1 MLKTKVVE
9 EQDLEK
15 VSPVF
20 KGKKGKKLA
29 RFVMHLFAIDKI
41 NSVYENSCNYTGVE
55 FSERLLKDLGVEYV
69 VGDPENLQLLPKG
82 AFITISN
89 HPYGGLDGIMLI
101 DLMVKIRPDYKLMV
115 NKFLSLIKTMEGNF
129 ITVTPKT
136 NSSNI
141 TATTSLKGI
150 RETLT
155 RLQNGHPVGFFPSGA
170 VSNFEIK
177 KLCLRDREWQ
187 ESVLKM
193 IYAAKVP
200 IVPIRF
206 FNHNSWFFYFLGLI
220 DWKIRAIRMPHEI
233 FNKQKQKSLIGIGKI
248 ISVEEQAAFPDY
260 KSLGLFLRES
270 IYTMPRPVSY
280 CPKAKL
286 EILKKSKHTAK

>member
-1 MLKTKVVE
+1 MKTKVVE
-9 EQDLEK
+9 EQDLET

-20 KGKKGKKLA
+20 KGKRGHKLA
-29 RFVMHLFAIDKI
+29 GFLMHLFAIDKV
-41 NSVYENSCNYTGVE
+41 NAVYENSCNYTGAD
-55 FSERLLKDLGVEYV
+55 FSERLLSDLGVEYMI
-69 VGDPENLQLLPKG
+69 GHPENLELLPKG
-82 AFITISN
+82 AFITVSN

-101 DLMVKIRPDYKLMV
+101 DLMVRIRPDYKLMV

-136 NSSNI
+136 AINNI
-141 TATTSLKGI
+141 TATTSLKGL

-155 RLQNGHPVGFFPSGA
+155 RLQAGHPVGFFPAGA
-170 VSNFEIK
+170 VSNFEPK
-177 KLCLRDREWQ
+177 KLWIRDREWQ

-206 FNHNSWFFYFLGLI
+206 FNQNSSFFYFLGLI
-220 DWKIRAIRMPHEI
+220 DWKIRAMRMPYEI
-233 FNKQKQKSLIGIGKI
+233 FNKRRQKPRIGIGRI
-248 ISVEEQAAFPDY
+248 ISVEEQAAFPDS

-270 IYTMPRPVSY
+270 VYNMPRPNSY
-280 CPKAKL
+280 TPKSEL
-286 EILKKSKHTAK
+286 EILKKSNGVPE

>member
-1 MLKTKVVE
+1 MKTKVVE
-9 EQDLEK
+9 EEDLEK
-15 VSPVF
+15 VSPIF
-20 KGKKGKKLA
+20 KGKTGHKLS
-29 RFVMHLFAIDKI
+29 RFIMRLFAIDKI
-41 NSVYENSCNYTGVE
+41 NNVYENSCNYADAD

-69 VGDPENLQLLPKG
+69 VGNPENLQLLPQG

-101 DLMVKIRPDYKLMV
+101 DLMVRIRPDYKLMV
-115 NKFLSLIKTMEGNF
+115 NKFLSLIKTLEGSF

-136 NSSNI
+136 AINNT

-155 RLQNGHPVGFFPSGA
+155 RLQNNHPVGFFPAGA
-170 VSNFEIK
+170 VSNFEPK
-177 KLCLRDREWQ
+177 NLWVRDREWQ

-193 IYAAKVP
+193 IHAAKVP

-206 FNHNSWFFYFLGLI
+206 FNQNSWFFYFLGLI
-220 DWKIRAIRMPHEI
+220 DWKIRAIRMPHEV
-233 FNKQKQKSLIGIGKI
+233 FNKQKQKPLIGIGKI

-270 IYTMPRPVSY
+270 VYNMPRPVSY
-280 CPKAKL
+280 CPKAEL
-286 EILKKSKHTAK
+286 EILKTRKEVSE